1 VEANAEIGALGLCQ
15 IVAGSDLAYS
25 YFSLVGPGTVLIAR
39 AIRMLRQ
46 LLVSIAVSVCNIAIH
61 SIVMAAVLWAA
72 RVASERPMLHRAL
85 RLIAVMAATVSVLM
99 VAHIAEVVVW
109 ASAYAIVGVAP
120 PGTDLIY
127 FAFVNYTTLG
137 YGDVIPLRRWEL
149 LGPMTA
155 MNGVLLFGW
164 STAVIFAVLRKE
176 MMEGPTQTDG
186 DR

>member
-1 VEANAEIGALGLCQ
+1 
-15 IVAGSDLAYS
+15 LAYS
-25 YFSLVGPGTVLIAR
+25 HSDLVGPLTVRIAG

-61 SIVMAAVLWAA
+61 AIVMAAVLWVA
-72 RVASERPMLHRAL
+72 RLASERAMSHRSL
-85 RLIAVMAATVSVLM
+85 QLIGVMTATVSVLM

-109 ASAYAIVGVAP
+109 TLAYAIVGVAP

-137 YGDVIPLRRWEL
+137 YGDVTPLRRWQL

-155 MNGVLLFGW
+155 MNGILLFGW
-164 STAVIFAVLRKE
+164 STAVIFAVLRKAMIPGLTE
-176 MMEGPTQTDG
+176 DDG
-186 DR
+186 ERKA